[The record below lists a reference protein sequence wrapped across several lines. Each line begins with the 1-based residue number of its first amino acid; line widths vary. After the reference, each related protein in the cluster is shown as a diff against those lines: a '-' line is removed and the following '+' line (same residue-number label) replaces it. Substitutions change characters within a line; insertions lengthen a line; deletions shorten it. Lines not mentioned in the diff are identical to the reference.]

1 MKRLIVLS
9 GAGLSAES
17 GIQTFRSDTG
27 LWNNHDI
34 NVVCNYLTWKQNF
47 KTVHNFY
54 NDRRKELKNKK
65 PNLMH
70 QKIAEWQKQLKNKCI
85 LITQNI
91 DDLLEKAGCE
101 NVIHLHGYS
110 NKLICTD
117 CNYIYNDLKYKP
129 YDFSNCLKCKSKWVK
144 PLIVFFNEPAPE
156 YRNLYEIFGNL
167 TSNDLV
173 LIVGTSG
180 TVINVN
186 YLLSFSNSKNI
197 LNNLKAEPYINEK
210 LFDYVFYE
218 KATTAALKIDEIIK
232 KEFNLV

>member
-1 MKRLIVLS
+1 MEKLIILS

-27 LWNNHDI
+27 LWNNYDI

-47 KTVHNFY
+47 EIVHKFY

-70 QKIAEWQKQLKNKCI
+70 IKIAEWKKKLKNNCI

-101 NVIHLHGYS
+101 DVIHLHGYS

-117 CNYIYNDLKYKP
+117 CDYIYEDLNYKP
-129 YDFSNCLKCKSKWVK
+129 YDFKKCIKCNSKWIK
-144 PLIVFFNEPAPE
+144 PYIVFFNEQAPQ
-156 YRNLYEIFGNL
+156 YLKLHQIFN
-167 TSNDLV
+167 SVNEKDVV
-173 LIVGTSG
+173 LIIGTSG

-186 YLLSFSNSKNI
+186 HLLYLSNSTNI
-197 LNNLKAEPYINEK
+197 LNNLKKEPYINER
-210 LFDYVFYE
+210 LFEFVFYE
-218 KATTAALKIDEIIK
+218 KATIAALKIDKIIK
-232 KEFNLV
+232 EKFKL